1 MTAPTPGKE
10 PGGRWGWGGSLRRLW
25 ALPNRPSR
33 PSLALCLAP
42 FSPRAP
48 GERGPLL
55 PFLRARRPLPTSL
68 RSWHLTLPGSRS
80 SGRVRPLLARTLGL
94 DRCGWREPQV
104 SGRTGRVGGGRCH
117 SRGHSALPRLRGRLG
132 TPLSAAVCARSLGPG
147 FHREAPGT
155 GPAAR
160 RRGARSWGRREV
172 VTLPRGV
179 RGAERRARGERPAR

>member
-10 PGGRWGWGGSLRRLW
+10 PGGRWRWGGSLRRLW
-25 ALPNRPSR
+25 ALPNRPPR
-33 PSLALCLAP
+33 PSLALCPAP

-55 PFLRARRPLPTSL
+55 PSLRARRPLPTSL

-104 SGRTGRVGGGRCH
+104 SGRTGRVGGGWCH
-117 SRGHSALPRLRGRLG
+117 SGATAPCLG
-132 TPLSAAVCARSLGPG
+132 CADVWGPLSALLCVRAPSDPG
-147 FHREAPGT
+147 ST
-155 GPAAR
+155 AR
-160 RRGARSWGRREV
+160 RRAAARLLGGEGLDPGGGGRS
-172 VTLPRGV
+172 
-179 RGAERRARGERPAR
+179 